1 MWCEN
6 RMMMC
11 KPFVIAAFALA
22 AQTAIAHETI
32 REIPQSAAQMTLSF
46 AETVEAS
53 SPAVV
58 NIYTKR
64 RTKKSFALFENPFF
78 KDFFPGFNFEQERQG
93 NSLGSGVVIDSSGL
107 IISNLHVLQGAEDIV
122 VVTHDRREY
131 QADIV
136 VEDDKTDLAI
146 IKLKDFSE
154 TLPSLSFGD
163 VYDVRVGDLVLAIG
177 NPFGVSQTVTSGIIS
192 GLSRTQVTGNRYQS
206 FIQTDAA
213 INPGN
218 SGGAL
223 IDTKGH
229 LIGINSA
236 IISPTGSST
245 GLGFAIPV
253 NMIKPI
259 VFAAKNEVPLNRAWL
274 GFEPQPVDSASAEA
288 LGLHYP
294 HGVLVGDIL
303 TGSPADEAGLET
315 GDLII
320 TADGNL
326 LETPNSLRFFIATL
340 IPEQT
345 PNVRLKI
352 HGAESEIVF
361 PIAFPPAEPPINRQV
376 IEGRNILSGTAVV
389 NVSPFVT
396 EFHDLPLGT
405 SGVMIQEILQ
415 GSPAQR
421 LGFRAGDVVRSLN
434 GKTIE
439 NVADLV
445 RLMKKSHPKEWSV
458 NVLREGKIQQWQIS

>member
-1 MWCEN
+1 
-6 RMMMC
+6 MM
-11 KPFVIAAFALA
+11 KSKTFLTAAFVFA
-22 AQTAIAHETI
+22 AQTTIAHETI
-32 REIPQSAAQMTLSF
+32 REVPQSAAQVTLSF
-46 AETVEAS
+46 AKTVETS

-64 RTKKSFALFENPFF
+64 RTKKNFGLFENPFF

-93 NSLGSGVVIDSSGL
+93 NSLGSGVVVDSSGL

-192 GLSRTQVTGNRYQS
+192 GLSRTQVTENRYQS

-223 IDTKGH
+223 IDIKGD

-236 IISPTGSST
+236 LISPTGSST

-274 GFEPQPVDSASAEA
+274 GFEPQAVDSASAEA

-294 HGVLVGDIL
+294 HGVLVGDVL
-303 TGSPADEAGLET
+303 EGSPADKAGLKT

-320 TADGNL
+320 AADDNL

-345 PNVRLKI
+345 PNVRLKV
-352 HGAESEIVF
+352 HGEETEIVF
-361 PIAFPPAEPPINRQV
+361 PIAFPPAEPPINRQI
-376 IEGRNILSGTAVV
+376 IEGRNILSGTAVL

-405 SGVMIQEILQ
+405 TGVMIQEILQ

-434 GKTIE
+434 GRTIA
-439 NVADLV
+439 NVAALV
-445 RLMKKSHPKEWSV
+445 QLMKKSHPKKWSV
-458 NVLREGKIQQWQIS
+458 EVLREGKIQQWQIS